1 MKLFVERI
9 TMETILFL
17 IGFILFSSYLWFVF
31 FDDDSDSDDDFWM
44 WLFLWYWFFD
54 DDDDK

>member
-9 TMETILFL
+9 NMETILFL
-17 IGFILFSSYLWFVF
+17 IFFIAFSAYLWFVF
-31 FDDDSDSDDDFWM
+31 FDDDSDEDFWM

-54 DDDDK
+54 DDDK